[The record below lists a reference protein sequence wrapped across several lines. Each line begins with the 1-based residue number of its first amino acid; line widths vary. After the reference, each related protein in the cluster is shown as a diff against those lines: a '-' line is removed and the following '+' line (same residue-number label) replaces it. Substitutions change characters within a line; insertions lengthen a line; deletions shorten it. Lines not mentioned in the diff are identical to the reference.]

1 MKDKKCNFIWEP
13 EVGNQ
18 IPEGAIKVGYNN
30 NKEDLYIAKTST
42 SPRSFLIAQSAE
54 SKFIFRLS
62 IYVVKYIFIMN
73 GNGFFY
79 TDVKLRRAANLL
91 G

>member
-1 MKDKKCNFIWEP
+1 MLGSEIWHSVNVLVKDNKCNFIWEP

-62 IYVVKYIFIMN
+62 IYVVH
-73 GNGFFY
+73 FY
-79 TDVKLRRAANLL
+79 HEW
-91 G
+91 